1 MDLALIQHTLQALQ
15 ESMCIL
21 RQPSCV
27 SGHASD
33 HQNLK
38 PLSCLVPSAPFA
50 SQLCIHSN
58 WTSHI
63 DNFCIETS
71 MAGSGIS
78 QLAIIYLL
86 LKGQTKP
93 SINQPTNQPTN
104 QWEKD
109 IYGVYLLF
117 SVIFPS
123 FLGTKVLRKDFG
135 LLAAHKL
142 RQADFGIPAAAKGF
156 VHHVLSFSEALISHG
171 GTPSHHPAF
180 RLGFSMKYSASS
192 YWGQRTSKCF
202 YMIGYF
208 GTTQLFLS

>member
-1 MDLALIQHTLQALQ
+1 MDFPA
-15 ESMCIL
+15 C
-21 RQPSCV
+21 
-27 SGHASD
+27 HAWLPAC
-33 HQNLK
+33 H
-38 PLSCLVPSAPFA
+38 V
-50 SQLCIHSN
+50 
-58 WTSHI
+58 
-63 DNFCIETS
+63 
-71 MAGSGIS
+71 GIRS
-78 QLAIIYLL
+78 IIIYLL

-93 SINQPTNQPTN
+93 SINQPTN

-123 FLGTKVLRKDFG
+123 FLSTKGIRTSGT
-135 LLAAHKL
+135 AHKL

-192 YWGQRTSKCF
+192 YWGQPPYELPSVD
-202 YMIGYF
+202 MIGLTFWNPTIVFKLKEKGMGQYPTYHIRMVEHPHF
-208 GTTQLFLS
+208 WADRWTVPWV